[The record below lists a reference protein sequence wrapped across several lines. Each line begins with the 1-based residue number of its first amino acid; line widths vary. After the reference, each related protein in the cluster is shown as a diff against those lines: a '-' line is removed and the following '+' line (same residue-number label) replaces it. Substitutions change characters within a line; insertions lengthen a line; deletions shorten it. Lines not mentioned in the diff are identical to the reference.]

1 MSNLEKEYELEEF
14 YQNFGIYPEKSENYF
29 IAALTHS
36 SYDGKLGAN
45 YEQLEFLGDAVLSL
59 VVAEYL
65 FLKYPLKDEGEL
77 TKMRS
82 YLVSRPHLNM
92 IAEKMNLAQF
102 IRHKIDEKNI
112 HQAKDLGG
120 DVVESIIGAFYLD
133 SGIETIKKIVLK
145 WMINENEMKIVSKNP
160 LDPKSEL
167 YEWAQ
172 RRKRKL
178 EFILLN
184 PNLQNPTKF
193 EVQVKMDHKLYGH
206 GFGINK
212 KDAEKNAAIQ
222 TLKMI
227 DPHA

>member
-1 MSNLEKEYELEEF
+1 MSPSEKKFELEEF
-14 YQNFGIYPEKSENYF
+14 YQRFGFYPEKSEKYF

-36 SYDGKLGAN
+36 SYDGKSGSN

-65 FLKYPLKDEGEL
+65 FLNYPLKDEGEL

-120 DVVESIIGAFYLD
+120 DVVESIIGAYYLD
-133 SGIETIKKIVLK
+133 SGIETIKKMVLK

-167 YEWAQ
+167 HEWAQ

-184 PNLQNPTKF
+184 PNLQNPKEF
-193 EVQVKMDHKLYGH
+193 EVQVKMDDKLYGH
-206 GFGINK
+206 GIGINK
-212 KDAEKNAAIQ
+212 KNAEKNAAIA
-222 TLKMI
+222 TLKLI